1 MNSRENFFNKLRW
14 PLLLLVP
21 LLVFMAGSAWAQE
34 ADEDADED
42 AAELDAIVVT
52 GSRIKRT
59 EVEGPAP
66 VVVLTSE
73 QIEQEGF
80 TTVYE
85 ALNSLTQNVGNT
97 QDDQFSGG
105 FTQNASVIDLRGLG
119 PGRTLLLLDGRR
131 ITDYPLPFNGQ
142 SNIVNLNSI
151 PLGMVARIEVLLG
164 GASAI
169 YGSDA
174 IAGVINVITK
184 KDLEDHTIS
193 LRYGDTHDGGGES
206 VRAQLTGGWVGDRW
220 SFTYGLEYFDRD
232 PIWAYQRDYMDSV
245 EDDPAGG
252 PFVNTRSALVL
263 DFFAG
268 FLADRPT
275 DLYQDPGAAACEA
288 FPELEYS
295 FRPGRGYY
303 CGRPDDVA
311 LWTTRNSQENTSL
324 FTNFSFELSD
334 TTQLFGSFNY
344 LDKKGEFNVG
354 TPFWASNWFG
364 PNTTGTQTV
373 TNLSTIVTYDL
384 SAFGIGVIDYPQNQY
399 LQRVYTESEVGGLD
413 NTNNRFD
420 EEVYEVMGGIRGVF
434 ADTWDW
440 QLMGSYTEYDLVR
453 ERRLQVAQKVN
464 EFFYGGPYT
473 EFDPLFGDPLVDIPL
488 ERIFTPITPQD
499 FLGFTDID
507 RTEADSSNATVQFTM
522 TGELFEM
529 PAGPVGVAGVLE
541 WGTQDYTITLDERLL
556 AGDFW
561 GFTGTGGGGER
572 DRYAAAAEF
581 RVPLFSTL
589 NLNAAIR
596 YDKYDD
602 ITEVDDAVTYNLGL
616 EWRPVTPLLLRGNF
630 ATSFRAPDMH
640 FIYAAPSGF
649 FVTTPDYYLC
659 ARDEPD
665 VSVPDCTNGAVNY
678 AGSRQ
683 GNPFLEEETGE
694 SWTAGFVWEV
704 FDDLSISAD
713 YYNIKLDD
721 IVNDLSITRLLQDE
735 ADCRLG
741 GVNNDP
747 NGAYCQFVVGS
758 VTRQPVD
765 DTIRSESI
773 ISVRTGPINQSVQE
787 TDGIDASLKYNLF
800 TEHGSFRFDFY
811 YTYVLDQKFA
821 QFPEDPVESYK
832 DDGTQDLPDRFRGT
846 ITWDYRDFSTT
857 LLANRLGETLTNDS
871 LFKDPETET
880 LVRVSP
886 QWYFNWS
893 ASYNFTDDLRLS
905 VFVQNLLDKKP
916 PQNDEEAYPYFNVFV
931 YDPYGREYF
940 VQLDWTFGGR

>member
-14 PLLLLVP
+14 PLLLLAP

-59 EVEGPAP
+59 EVEGPSP

-73 QIEQEGF
+73 QMEQEGF

-232 PIWAYQRDYMDSV
+232 PIWAYQRDYMDSI

-252 PFVNTRSALVL
+252 PFVNTRSAVVL
-263 DFFAG
+263 DFFG
-268 FLADRPT
+268 SFLADRPPT
-275 DLYQDPGAAACEA
+275 RYQDPGAAGCDA

-295 FRPGRGYY
+295 FRPGNGYY

-311 LWTTRNSQENTSL
+311 LWTTRNAQENTSL

-364 PNTTGTQTV
+364 PNATGTQTV

-384 SAFGIGVIDYPQNQY
+384 SAFRN
-399 LQRVYTESEVGGLD
+399 
-413 NTNNRFD
+413 
-420 EEVYEVMGGIRGVF
+420 
-434 ADTWDW
+434 
-440 QLMGSYTEYDLVR
+440 
-453 ERRLQVAQKVN
+453 
-464 EFFYGGPYT
+464 
-473 EFDPLFGDPLVDIPL
+473 
-488 ERIFTPITPQD
+488 
-499 FLGFTDID
+499 
-507 RTEADSSNATVQFTM
+507 
-522 TGELFEM
+522 
-529 PAGPVGVAGVLE
+529 
-541 WGTQDYTITLDERLL
+541 
-556 AGDFW
+556 
-561 GFTGTGGGGER
+561 
-572 DRYAAAAEF
+572 
-581 RVPLFSTL
+581 
-589 NLNAAIR
+589 
-596 YDKYDD
+596 
-602 ITEVDDAVTYNLGL
+602 
-616 EWRPVTPLLLRGNF
+616 WR
-630 ATSFRAPDMH
+630 H
-640 FIYAAPSGF
+640 
-649 FVTTPDYYLC
+649 
-659 ARDEPD
+659 
-665 VSVPDCTNGAVNY
+665 
-678 AGSRQ
+678 
-683 GNPFLEEETGE
+683 
-694 SWTAGFVWEV
+694 
-704 FDDLSISAD
+704 
-713 YYNIKLDD
+713 
-721 IVNDLSITRLLQDE
+721 
-735 ADCRLG
+735 
-741 GVNNDP
+741 
-747 NGAYCQFVVGS
+747 
-758 VTRQPVD
+758 
-765 DTIRSESI
+765 
-773 ISVRTGPINQSVQE
+773 
-787 TDGIDASLKYNLF
+787 
-800 TEHGSFRFDFY
+800 
-811 YTYVLDQKFA
+811 
-821 QFPEDPVESYK
+821 
-832 DDGTQDLPDRFRGT
+832 
-846 ITWDYRDFSTT
+846 
-857 LLANRLGETLTNDS
+857 
-871 LFKDPETET
+871 
-880 LVRVSP
+880 
-886 QWYFNWS
+886 
-893 ASYNFTDDLRLS
+893 
-905 VFVQNLLDKKP
+905 
-916 PQNDEEAYPYFNVFV
+916 
-931 YDPYGREYF
+931 
-940 VQLDWTFGGR
+940 